1 MDIEKVKVGPNQSA
15 PQLNADDQNFAA
27 DMPLEMDGTSPE
39 QEGQMPPMGPPDGQG
54 APPQEMAMMGMPS
67 GDGSGPDLG
76 GMGMPT
82 PGNNPTHA
90 VQLLQE
96 VPPITLGTAE
106 QVAAHANQKII
117 SNDILS
123 NAASGTT
130 PQERVT
136 QLSQATQAHAQEQ
149 MAAQT
154 GQTQLEQI
162 KQSWLEADL
171 AFQQHLSQMP
181 QIPEPVKAELSDP
194 QKVFAIL
201 AGLLSGSFGDA
212 ANILNATQKQV
223 QMKADHEN
231 QLQRQQYQDEMGQW
245 KQEGA
250 DLRGEMGDARSMA
263 HQESQDDLAQQRMQQ
278 ADDHAEMAHE
288 ERSQRTSMSKAAEFH
303 RQIEHYRSYESN
315 LPEFTEE
322 NLKAREQFIRAMVQ
336 EYGDLGVTEED
347 VRDALGAPR
356 RPGDRSVR
364 QQGADLGT
372 ARAKDNRDAAKLKR
386 MHEAYRTIVMQL
398 SGLQGGITKAHIAAL
413 QDWIDEN
420 VPEAYRHEFLLPG
433 VGERYQAFLGRM
445 KAANGGSSSSRRRRR
460 R

>member
-1 MDIEKVKVGPNQSA
+1 MPFPPEAKVGPNQSA
-15 PQLNADDQNFAA
+15 PQLNADDQNFAV
-27 DMPLEMDGTSPE
+27 DMPLEMDGSPPE
-39 QEGQMPPMGPPDGQG
+39 QEGQMPPLGPPDGVG
-54 APPQEMAMMGMPS
+54 ADTAR
-67 GDGSGPDLG
+67 GDGSSPELG

-130 PQERVT
+130 PQERVS
-136 QLSQATQAHAQEQ
+136 QLSQATQAHAQDV
-149 MAAQT
+149 MSAQT
-154 GQTQLEQI
+154 GQNQLEQI
-162 KQSWLEADL
+162 KQSWLEADM
-171 AFQQHLSQMP
+171 AFQQHLAQMP

-212 ANILNATQKQV
+212 ANILNATQNAV
-223 QMKADHEN
+223 QQKADHQN
-231 QLQRQQYQDEMGQW
+231 QMNRQQYQDEMGQW

-278 ADDHAEMAHE
+278 SDDHAEMAHD
-288 ERSQRTSMSKAAEFH
+288 ERNQRASMSKAAEFH

-322 NLKAREQFIRAMVQ
+322 NMKAREQFIRAMVQ

-356 RPGDRSVR
+356 QIGNRSVR
-364 QQGADLGT
+364 QQGVDLGV
-372 ARAKDNRDAAKLKR
+372 ARAKDSREAGMLRR
-386 MHEAYRTIVMQL
+386 MHEAYRAIVSQL
-398 SGLQGGITKAHIAAL
+398 SGMQGGITKAHIAAL
-413 QDWIDEN
+413 QGWIEEN
-420 VPEAYRHEFLLPG
+420 VPEEFRHEFLLPQ

-445 KAANGGSSSSRRRRR
+445 KAANGGSSSSSSRRRRR